1 MALHAD
7 IGSAHRIEPRRI
19 NNVVF
24 CGMFHVGAS
33 RAVTF
38 FASHIPLGDLL
49 GLDIV
54 VDGVATIAKRT
65 CGSFKI
71 AVWIMG
77 SPPVC
82 SFLNMVGKPF
92 LLLDVPLRREHI
104 VIVAAA
110 CEVALFPTAA
120 IDESNIFQLK
130 GANRVWMG
138 KVAEDCFRVLCWVAD
153 HIGHAGM

>member
-1 MALHAD
+1 M
-7 IGSAHRIEPRRI
+7 
-19 NNVVF
+19 
-24 CGMFHVGAS
+24 GAS

-38 FASHIPLGDLL
+38 FAAHIPLGDPL

-54 VDGVATIAKRT
+54 VDGVAAIAKRT

-71 AVWIMG
+71 AVGIMG

-82 SFLNMVGKPF
+82 SLLNMEGKPF

-104 VIVAAA
+104 VIIAAA
-110 CEVALFPTAA
+110 CKVALFPTAA
-120 IDESNIFQLK
+120 IDEGNIFQLK

-138 KVAEDCFRVLCWVAD
+138 EVAEHRFRML
-153 HIGHAGM
+153 